1 MWVQHAKVDHASKQT
16 YLQSNWNILVGALFV
31 SSNVPFWKIH
41 LFAFLVQLIYA
52 ANYSLA
58 KQVMPSFVL
67 PYAFIVIR
75 VLGACF
81 LFFILAIFVKN
92 KVKIAKGDWPKIVV
106 ASLFGV
112 VFNMLLFFK
121 GLSLTT
127 PINAAI
133 IMLTT
138 PVFVFI
144 INTIEEAITELQN
157 FRANEGKKI
166 QEVLVKNVKEI
177 EINQDKLAQYE
188 SNRLEN
194 MRHKLDD
201 LFSKYKVDQ
210 SIDKSRLEQE
220 LVYYI
225 EKYDI
230 QEEKNRLMSH
240 CQFFIE
246 TIGENPKGKK
256 LGFICQEMGREINTI
271 GSKANYAEIQKNV
284 VLMKEN
290 LEQMKEQIM
299 NIV

>member
-1 MWVQHAKVDHASKQT
+1 
-16 YLQSNWNILVGALFV
+16 
-31 SSNVPFWKIH
+31 
-41 LFAFLVQLIYA
+41 LI
-52 ANYSLA
+52 
-58 KQVMPSFVL
+58 K
-67 PYAFIVIR
+67 
-75 VLGACF
+75 
-81 LFFILAIFVKN
+81 
-92 KVKIAKGDWPKIVV
+92 
-106 ASLFGV
+106 
-112 VFNMLLFFK
+112 
-121 GLSLTT
+121 
-127 PINAAI
+127 
-133 IMLTT
+133 
-138 PVFVFI
+138 
-144 INTIEEAITELQN
+144 NTIEEAITELQN

>member
-1 MWVQHAKVDHASKQT
+1 MASLHSMTGYGSALLETDTYTSKVELKSVNAKFFDCNLHIPRL
-16 YLQSNWNILVGALFV
+16 LQEKEYEIRNLLSSALERGTVSLSIRLDWKNNAAKKLVVNEDLFFNYFQKFEKLAQNV
-31 SSNVPFWKIH
+31 SSEYDVFRIALNQPEVLKTEEREWDENWWS
-41 LFAFLVQLIYA
+41 LI
-52 ANYSLA
+52 
-58 KQVMPSFVL
+58 K
-67 PYAFIVIR
+67 
-75 VLGACF
+75 
-81 LFFILAIFVKN
+81 
-92 KVKIAKGDWPKIVV
+92 
-106 ASLFGV
+106 
-112 VFNMLLFFK
+112 
-121 GLSLTT
+121 
-127 PINAAI
+127 
-133 IMLTT
+133 
-138 PVFVFI
+138 
-144 INTIEEAITELQN
+144 NTIEEAITELQN

>member
-1 MWVQHAKVDHASKQT
+1 MASLHSMTGYGSALLETDTYTSKVELKSVNSKFFDCNLHIPRLLQEKEYEIRNLLSSALERGTVSLSIRLDWKNNAAKK
-16 YLQSNWNILVGALFV
+16 LVVNEDLFFNYFQKFEKLAQNV
-31 SSNVPFWKIH
+31 SSEYDVFRIALNQPEVLKTEEREWDENWWS
-41 LFAFLVQLIYA
+41 LI
-52 ANYSLA
+52 
-58 KQVMPSFVL
+58 K
-67 PYAFIVIR
+67 
-75 VLGACF
+75 
-81 LFFILAIFVKN
+81 
-92 KVKIAKGDWPKIVV
+92 
-106 ASLFGV
+106 
-112 VFNMLLFFK
+112 
-121 GLSLTT
+121 
-127 PINAAI
+127 
-133 IMLTT
+133 
-138 PVFVFI
+138 
-144 INTIEEAITELQN
+144 NTIEEAITELQN